1 MTQLSTAE
9 NLLIQQVQA
18 GDGNAW
24 EQLVRK
30 FEGRLLA
37 FAKLKMP
44 RGGEAEDVV
53 QETFLSFVKSVAK
66 FKGQSS
72 LETYL
77 FTILRRRIVDFY
89 RGKKLPVCQLSEDND
104 QSSSRGHAID
114 RFEGDWETASVYARR
129 EEALEGKSDVLMAAL
144 RELVSSYKKKLN
156 FRDLQVVELVFYAQ
170 LKNKKIAELL
180 EIDEKHIGMLKH
192 RFLKKLKS
200 VMFEV
205 DSDNIDE
212 EQGWLEGEDLLTR
225 VWEDMRLSCPK
236 HSTIGKFFLGSLDD
250 AWDEYLKFHIDE
262 MGCHYCKASL
272 EDIKEGT
279 QKAQENIRAHDK
291 IMRSTIGFMN
301 E

>member
-1 MTQLSTAE
+1 MTQLSSAE
-9 NLLIQQVQA
+9 NLMIQQVQA
-18 GDGNAW
+18 GDSGAW

-30 FEGRLLA
+30 FQGRLLA

-53 QETFLSFVKSVAK
+53 QETFLSFVKSVTK
-66 FKGQSS
+66 FKGESS

-89 RGKKLPVCQLSEDND
+89 RGKKLPVCQLSEDNGE
-104 QSSSRGHAID
+104 SSSRGHAID

-129 EEALEGKSDVLMAAL
+129 DETLESKSEVLMVAL
-144 RELVSSYKKKLN
+144 RELVSGYKKKLN

-192 RFLKKLKS
+192 RFLKKLK
-200 VMFEV
+200 VAMGEA
-205 DSDNIDE
+205 DTGNIDE
-212 EQGWLEGEDLLTR
+212 EEGWLEGEDLLTT

-236 HSTIGKFFLGSLDD
+236 HSTIGKYFLGSLDAD
-250 AWDEYLKFHIDE
+250 WEDYLKFHIHE
-262 MGCHYCKASL
+262 MGCHYCAASL
-272 EDIKEGT
+272 EDIKSGAE
-279 QKAQENIRAHDK
+279 KAQENVRAHDK

-301 E
+301 G